1 MVRIQLLR
9 PFLPEISTR
18 SRIAAGTSGD
28 LAAPAAL
35 IEGFGERFETMSSA
49 APGSTVTRAPCTV
62 ALMSLVAIV
71 TPVYEDEASF
81 AELCRRLADLQ
92 HASGARFH
100 LIAVDDGSLAAPPKL
115 ASITEAGLAGEILR
129 LARNVG
135 HQAAIAVGLARANA
149 LASVTACV
157 VMDSDGEDTP
167 ESIPA
172 LLAAVAGAN
181 CDVAVAQRAKRS
193 ETLTFKLFYSVYKR
207 LFRTLTGQR
216 LRFGNFMALSPVA
229 VERLSG
235 MHETATHVAAA
246 TVKAKLRRASVP
258 TDRGTRYA
266 GQSKMNFP
274 SLVLHGMR
282 AVMVFSDLVLT
293 RMALALVA
301 MAGAVVAVVV
311 IAVTM
316 RFLGMTTPGWVTIV
330 TGFAL
335 SLFLQTG
342 LFTMITLI
350 VSSLGRVDTP
360 PRVRERALE
369 YVARTE
375 RTETAKRPV
384 SA

>member
-1 MVRIQLLR
+1 
-9 PFLPEISTR
+9 
-18 SRIAAGTSGD
+18 
-28 LAAPAAL
+28 
-35 IEGFGERFETMSSA
+35 
-49 APGSTVTRAPCTV
+49 
-62 ALMSLVAIV
+62 MSLVAIV
-71 TPVYEDEASF
+71 TPVYEDQASF
-81 AELCRRLADLQ
+81 AELCRRLADVQ
-92 HASGARFH
+92 RTAGTRVH

-115 ASITEAGLAGEILR
+115 ASIAEAGLTGEILR

-135 HQAAIAVGLARANA
+135 HQGAIAIGLARA
-149 LASVTACV
+149 ASIPNLSACV

-172 LLAAVAGAN
+172 LLNSVASAN
-181 CDVAVAQRAKRS
+181 CDVAVAERAKRS
-193 ETLTFKLFYSVYKR
+193 EVFTFKLFYAVYKR
-207 LFRTLTGQR
+207 LFRLLTGQV
-216 LRFGNFMALSPVA
+216 LRFGNFMALSPIA
-229 VERLSG
+229 LERLSG
-235 MHETATHVAAA
+235 MDETSTHVAAA
-246 TVKAKLRRASVP
+246 TVKAKLRRADVP
-258 TDRGTRYA
+258 TDRGVRYA

-301 MAGAVVAVVV
+301 MAAAV
-311 IAVTM
+311 IAVVIGALVVKL
-316 RFLGMTTPGWVTIV
+316 LGFATPGWVTIV

-360 PRVRERALE
+360 PRVRARALE

-375 RTETAKRPV
+375 RTDAKQPVTA
-384 SA
+384 

>member
-1 MVRIQLLR
+1 
-9 PFLPEISTR
+9 
-18 SRIAAGTSGD
+18 
-28 LAAPAAL
+28 
-35 IEGFGERFETMSSA
+35 
-49 APGSTVTRAPCTV
+49 
-62 ALMSLVAIV
+62 MSLVAIV

-81 AELCRRLADLQ
+81 AELCRRLADVQ
-92 HASGARFH
+92 KAAGARFH
-100 LIAVDDGSLAAPPKL
+100 LIAVDDGSLSAPPRL
-115 ASITEAGLAGEILR
+115 ASLTEAGLAGEILR

-135 HQAAIAVGLARANA
+135 HQGAIAIGLARA
-149 LASVTACV
+149 ASIPNVSACV

-167 ESIPA
+167 ESIPG
-172 LLAAVAGAN
+172 LLAAVAN
-181 CDVAVAQRAKRS
+181 SSCDVAVAQRAKRS

-207 LFRTLTGQR
+207 LFRVLTGQR

-229 VERLSG
+229 LERMSG
-235 MHETATHVAAA
+235 MYETSTHVAAA
-246 TVKAKLRRASVP
+246 TVKAKLRRANVP

-266 GQSKMNFP
+266 GHSKMNFP

-301 MAGAVVAVVV
+301 MAAAVITVVV
-311 IAVTM
+311 GALVVKL
-316 RFLGMTTPGWVTIV
+316 LGYATPGWVTIV

-375 RTETAKRPV
+375 RTEAAKQTV
-384 SA
+384 NV

>member
-1 MVRIQLLR
+1 
-9 PFLPEISTR
+9 
-18 SRIAAGTSGD
+18 
-28 LAAPAAL
+28 
-35 IEGFGERFETMSSA
+35 MSSHLYGPA
-49 APGSTVTRAPCTV
+49 
-62 ALMSLVAIV
+62 MSLVAIV

-81 AELCRRLADLQ
+81 AELCRRLVEVQAGAD
-92 HASGARFH
+92 ARFYV
-100 LIAVDDGSLAAPPKL
+100 IAVDDGSLAAPPRL
-115 ASITEAGLAGEILR
+115 AAIAEAGLAGEILR

-135 HQAAIAVGLARANA
+135 HQTAIAIGLAHA
-149 LASVTACV
+149 ASLTDVSACV

-167 ESIPA
+167 ESIPG
-172 LLAAVAGAN
+172 LLSAAARSN
-181 CDVAVAQRAKRS
+181 CDVAVAERAKRS
-193 ETLTFKLFYSVYKR
+193 ETVTFQLFYSVYKR
-207 LFRTLTGQR
+207 LFRVLTGQR

-229 VERLSG
+229 LERLSG
-235 MHETATHVAAA
+235 MYETATHVAAA
-246 TVKAKLRRASVP
+246 TVKAKLRRADVP
-258 TDRGTRYA
+258 TDRGMRYA

-301 MAGAVVAVVV
+301 MAAGVIFVVLG
-311 IAVTM
+311 AVTM
-316 RFLGMTTPGWVTIV
+316 RSLGMTTPGWVTIV

-369 YVARTE
+369 YVARRE
-375 RTETAKRPV
+375 RTEAVADHSPAAPQ
-384 SA
+384 SARA

>member
-1 MVRIQLLR
+1 
-9 PFLPEISTR
+9 
-18 SRIAAGTSGD
+18 
-28 LAAPAAL
+28 
-35 IEGFGERFETMSSA
+35 
-49 APGSTVTRAPCTV
+49 
-62 ALMSLVAIV
+62 MSLVAIV
-71 TPVYEDEASF
+71 TPVYEDDASF
-81 AELCRRLADLQ
+81 AVLCRRLAEVERT
-92 HASGARFH
+92 AGARFH

-115 ASITEAGLAGEILR
+115 GSIAEAGLSGEILR

-135 HQAAIAVGLARANA
+135 HQAAIAIGLARA
-149 LASVTACV
+149 ASMPNLSACV
-157 VMDSDGEDTP
+157 IMDSDGEDTP
-167 ESIPA
+167 ESIPG
-172 LLAAVAGAN
+172 LLEAVAGPAA
-181 CDVAVAQRAKRS
+181 DLAVAERAKRS
-193 ETLTFKLFYSVYKR
+193 EAFTFKLFYAIYKR
-207 LFRTLTGQR
+207 LFRLLTGQV

-229 VERLSG
+229 LERLSG

-246 TVKAKLRRASVP
+246 SVKAKLRRADVP
-258 TDRGTRYA
+258 TDRGKRYA

-301 MAGAVVAVVV
+301 MATLVIVVV
-311 IAVTM
+311 LGAVTM
-316 RFLGMTTPGWVTIV
+316 RFLGLTTPGWVTIV

-335 SLFLQTG
+335 SLFVQTG

-375 RTETAKRPV
+375 RTEPV
-384 SA
+384 KQTVNV

>member
-1 MVRIQLLR
+1 
-9 PFLPEISTR
+9 
-18 SRIAAGTSGD
+18 
-28 LAAPAAL
+28 
-35 IEGFGERFETMSSA
+35 
-49 APGSTVTRAPCTV
+49 
-62 ALMSLVAIV
+62 MSLVAIV

-81 AELCRRLADLQ
+81 AELCQRLADVQ
-92 HASGARFH
+92 RAAGVRFH
-100 LIAVDDGSLAAPPKL
+100 LIAVDDGSLSAPPRL
-115 ASITEAGLAGEILR
+115 ASISEAGLAGEILR

-135 HQAAIAVGLARANA
+135 HQAAIAIGLARAAA
-149 LASVTACV
+149 LPNLSACI
-157 VMDSDGEDTP
+157 VMDSDGEDAP
-167 ESIPA
+167 ESIPG
-172 LLAAVAGAN
+172 LLKAVAGSN
-181 CDVAVAQRAKRS
+181 CDVAVAERAKRS
-193 ETLTFKLFYSVYKR
+193 ETFTFKLFYAVYKR
-207 LFRTLTGQR
+207 LFRLLTGQV
-216 LRFGNFMALSPVA
+216 LRFGNFMALSPTA
-229 VERLSG
+229 LERLSG

-246 TVKAKLRRASVP
+246 TVKAKLRRADVP
-258 TDRGTRYA
+258 TDRGVRYA

-301 MAGAVVAVVV
+301 MAAAV
-311 IAVTM
+311 IAIVIIAV
-316 RFLGMTTPGWVTIV
+316 GMKFAGVATPGWVTIV

-375 RTETAKRPV
+375 RTEAARLQQ
-384 SA
+384 SAPA